1 MFSNKLKWFI
11 SRKDWKLFFY
21 RRCLF
26 GQISAWM
33 FLTCSFLYTG
43 FYFIFHFNY
52 KFSSI
57 SIKNVYILK
66 PWTDSPGIKSR
77 FDQRTTG
84 HKISTNLENL
94 LPKTASGD
102 DFSNDWLLSVCNF
115 YGSDINRELLE
126 TQLTIL
132 KRHAQASSIA
142 SVSSIINFLNATI
155 CFTQWDCNSSE
166 TDIRS
171 TQRLF
176 FVKYLFGEAKTTS
189 NFLLLEDR

>member
-1 MFSNKLKWFI
+1 MFSNKLKWFF

-21 RRCLF
+21 RRCPF

-52 KFSSI
+52 TFSSI
-57 SIKNVYILK
+57 LITDVYILK

-132 KRHAQASSIA
+132 KMHAQESSIA
-142 SVSSIINFLNATI
+142 SVS
-155 CFTQWDCNSSE
+155 
-166 TDIRS
+166 
-171 TQRLF
+171 
-176 FVKYLFGEAKTTS
+176 
-189 NFLLLEDR
+189 